1 MYTNLHTKMH
11 TAICN
16 IKVNSYGIPIQQQ
29 LYTTDR
35 YSLTGNFIA

>member
-1 MYTNLHTKMH
+1 LHTKMH
-11 TAICN
+11 TVLYD